1 MIYKEKSNRG
11 KRGSRSSRSEEDKSI
26 MVDEKERRDKEE
38 LNEEDAASLF
48 YPAIS
53 RT

>member
-11 KRGSRSSRSEEDKSI
+11 KRGGRPSKAEEGKSF
-26 MVDEKERRDKEE
+26 MGDEKERRSKEE
-38 LNEEDAASLF
+38 LTEEDAASLF

-53 RT
+53 RR